1 MSLFSYVIAWAAITV
16 GALEAAR
23 CLMALIRSPLPHWLL
38 RVAYIRQARTER
50 ARRKAWQLFG
60 TSLIPIVSGTIFF
73 AIESHND
80 LFEQLVLV
88 ASVVVVIFNI
98 ALSLKFRRRHRS
110 GDVKT

>member
-16 GALEAAR
+16 GALEAVR
-23 CLMALIRSPLPHWLL
+23 YLMTLTRSPLPRWLL

-50 ARRKAWQLFG
+50 ARRKAWQLLG
-60 TSLIPIVSGTIFF
+60 TSLIPIVSGMIFL

-80 LFEQLVLV
+80 LFEQLVLA
-88 ASVVVVIFNI
+88 ASAAVLIFNI
-98 ALSLKFRRRHRS
+98 ALSLKFRRRRRS